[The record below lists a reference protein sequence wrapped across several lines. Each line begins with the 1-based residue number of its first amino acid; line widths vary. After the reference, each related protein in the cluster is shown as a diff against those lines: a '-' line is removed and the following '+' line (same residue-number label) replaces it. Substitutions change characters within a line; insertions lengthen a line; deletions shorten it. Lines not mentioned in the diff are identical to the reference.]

1 MRTTGTKR
9 EQKKVTL
16 EQPDELHTQ
25 AYIMMGDPLVV
36 ARRLNAQMAQNE
48 RRRRTRGDFGGDS
61 RAKRPIRPVRCNAV
75 DRPGRSDKGAITLL
89 DYGAGNIRSIK
100 NAITKLGYT
109 IKEVGSI
116 ADIERAD
123 RLVFPGV
130 GAFGQAMEA
139 LRGKGYDEALRAYLA
154 GAAEGRGSFFGICI
168 GMQVL
173 FEESV
178 EDGGCG
184 GLGFIPGVVGRFD
197 EAAGIQVPHIGW
209 NTMNQRRP
217 SGLLGDVGEG
227 DRMYFVHSYRAVPDA
242 RNEDCVLATCEY
254 GGEFVAAVNK
264 GNVYATQVR
273 FSWFEGWGGV
283 GWGGIM
289 PC

>member
-1 MRTTGTKR
+1 MTHARQMAPSHISPVSCVSSVSSGR
-9 EQKKVTL
+9 L
-16 EQPDELHTQ
+16 
-25 AYIMMGDPLVV
+25 
-36 ARRLNAQMAQNE
+36 RRLGGRGLSSGRPRRGGPDDTKMAAPN
-48 RRRRTRGDFGGDS
+48 T
-61 RAKRPIRPVRCNAV
+61 RCNAV
-75 DRPGRSDKGAITLL
+75 DKGAITLL

-139 LRGKGYDEALRAYLA
+139 LRAKGYDEALRAYLA
-154 GAAEGRGSFFGICI
+154 EAAEGRGSFFGICI

-173 FEESV
+173 FEESA

-184 GLGFIPGVVGRFD
+184 GLGFIPGLVGRFD
-197 EAAGIQVPHIGW
+197 EASGIQVPHIGW
-209 NTMNQRRP
+209 NNINQRRP
-217 SGLLGDVGEG
+217 SGLLGDVGEE

-242 RNEDCVLATCEY
+242 RNDDYVLATCEY

-273 FSWFEGWGGV
+273 AFFRLGV
-283 GWGGIM
+283 PAF
-289 PC
+289 PCVSF

>member
-1 MRTTGTKR
+1 MSSGRPRRGGPDDTK
-9 EQKKVTL
+9 
-16 EQPDELHTQ
+16 
-25 AYIMMGDPLVV
+25 
-36 ARRLNAQMAQNE
+36 MAAPN
-48 RRRRTRGDFGGDS
+48 T
-61 RAKRPIRPVRCNAV
+61 RCNAV
-75 DRPGRSDKGAITLL
+75 DKGAITLL

-123 RLVFPGV
+123 RLVCPGV

-139 LRGKGYDEALRAYLA
+139 LRAKGYDEALRAYLA
-154 GAAEGRGSFFGICI
+154 EAAEGRGSFFGICI

-173 FEESV
+173 FEESA

-184 GLGFIPGVVGRFD
+184 GLGFIPGLVGRFD
-197 EAAGIQVPHIGW
+197 EASGIQVPHIGW
-209 NTMNQRRP
+209 NNINQRRP
-217 SGLLGDVGEG
+217 SGLLGDVGEE

-242 RNEDCVLATCEY
+242 RNDDYVLATCEY

-273 FSWFEGWGGV
+273 AFFRLGV
-283 GWGGIM
+283 PAF
-289 PC
+289 PCVSF